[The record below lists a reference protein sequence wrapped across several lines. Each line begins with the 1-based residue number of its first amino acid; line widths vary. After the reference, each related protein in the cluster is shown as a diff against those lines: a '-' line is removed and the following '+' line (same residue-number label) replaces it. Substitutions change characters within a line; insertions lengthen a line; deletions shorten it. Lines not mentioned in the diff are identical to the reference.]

1 MLVFVSTISRK
12 MILFYLITS
21 AIIIGLPGSEVPPGE
36 PHRPHHTLNHKRD
49 SETKYNPETATM
61 SPLQI
66 AQIVTAAKATF
77 ESLTKMGATK
87 IEEKNVNDVEY
98 DEIEEL
104 IACTE
109 ASAQLGTC
117 YLISSFRM
125 SLKPMSCHELNLRI
139 IVFIEG
145 RFLELFFT
153 QKKRMLSNVQE
164 KTATCTQRLK
174 KYILY

>member
-109 ASAQLGTC
+109 ATAKLGTC

-125 SLKPMSCHELNLRI
+125 SLKP